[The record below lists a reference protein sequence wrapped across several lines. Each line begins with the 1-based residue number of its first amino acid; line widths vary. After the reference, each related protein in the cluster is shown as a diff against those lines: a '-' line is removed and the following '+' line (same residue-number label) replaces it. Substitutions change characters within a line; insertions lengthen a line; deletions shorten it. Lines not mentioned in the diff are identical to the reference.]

1 MFCGGLGHERGL
13 VGVTGAHD
21 HHVRHGPH
29 EGEVLHALVGGPILA
44 VGEPGIEPD
53 DLDVQPGVDDGVAYL
68 VVGPACREHA
78 EGIHEGDL
86 AAGGHAGRDTDHVA
100 LLDADVVV
108 PAGEALYE
116 GRGLAAGGQVRVE
129 HHELGQLGAEL
140 RQFFAVCTVCV
151 SQLVHVTF
159 PPAH

>member
-1 MFCGGLGHERGL
+1 MLCGGLGHEGSL
-13 VGVTGAHD
+13 VGVAGAHD
-21 HHVRHGPH
+21 HHVWHGPH
-29 EGEVLHALVGGPILA
+29 EGEVLHALVGGPVLA
-44 VGEPGIEPD
+44 VGEPGIEAD

-78 EGIHEGDL
+78 EGVHEGYF
-86 AAGGHAGRDTDHVA
+86 AAGGHAGRDADHVA

-108 PAGEALYE
+108 PAREALYE

-129 HHELGQLGAEL
+129 HHKLGQLGAEL
-140 RQFFAVCTVCV
+140 CQLLAVRAVCV